1 MSKNAIEG
9 SAQFFSILEE
19 FCTNRGT
26 DIVNPGS
33 PRYVAGP
40 HDSVDFYIK
49 SQFLDK
55 IVVHPACRFSLV
67 EYCNETIILSYGVNG
82 GSGLPYLQEQEV
94 GPGEL
99 TYMVIEHKL
108 FPSVDAAMVSDFIGA
123 GEIGLSGY
131 SGHQLDDALM
141 LFKPIKRFSISPLMA
156 LDFQRIC
163 FEIAIDAAFESGHW
177 MSSNLLND
185 LKALSDL
192 GLELPFRNL
201 VRSLSDSDPSSLF
214 LSLYRCLEATYA
226 YKICRKLVND
236 LALEL
241 SWIEMYK
248 IMDVQAKW
256 RPRELDSLEY
266 ILSKGSKND
275 HISVLK
281 AITLSNKTN
290 PKKSA
295 DLIYELRNALVH
307 FKPYQ
312 SIDDIYENVDWDK
325 LCRAMA
331 GYICDIYQEIKVY
344 KPRA

>member
-9 SAQFFSILEE
+9 STQFFSILEE

-67 EYCNETIILSYGVNG
+67 EYCDETIILSYGVNG
-82 GSGLPYLQEQEV
+82 GSGLSYLQEQEV

-108 FPSVDAAMVSDFIGA
+108 FPSVDSAMVSDFIGA

-163 FEIAIDAAFESGHW
+163 FEIARSCDRG
-177 MSSNLLND
+177 
-185 LKALSDL
+185 
-192 GLELPFRNL
+192 LPFARIRGDGHRPGAQGHHQRRKNTRCQFQRSYRVPRGKDRNFA
-201 VRSLSDSDPSSLF
+201 RGH
-214 LSLYRCLEATYA
+214 
-226 YKICRKLVND
+226 
-236 LALEL
+236 
-241 SWIEMYK
+241 
-248 IMDVQAKW
+248 DVDRR
-256 RPRELDSLEY
+256 RPAR
-266 ILSKGSKND
+266 G
-275 HISVLK
+275 
-281 AITLSNKTN
+281 AG
-290 PKKSA
+290 
-295 DLIYELRNALVH
+295 
-307 FKPYQ
+307 
-312 SIDDIYENVDWDK
+312 DDTP
-325 LCRAMA
+325 CA
-331 GYICDIYQEIKVY
+331 C
-344 KPRA
+344 